1 MATVSTTAPASSQID
16 VLKSATVSY
25 VQSVKSEIVLSDEA
39 RFEANRDWCENYKC
53 PAIDMVGPGVVS
65 TIVAYALKALD
76 IIMQTALTVIYN
88 LLNMM
93 LSAIVAVAGPV
104 AVAIDA
110 ILILT
115 CYLYNMYKGNMIAT
129 CCTDFT
135 LIEAI
140 MELLKKIWGMVKPIV
155 RKALEVWFKL
165 VEIYEQ
171 MMYQCDCD
179 RLAEEQYADELK
191 VIKELYGNQYSDYK
205 IVTGEIPSEAEIGTQ
220 VSADTQTYTKNNDGV
235 LYVLVK
241 MKSPP
246 VGKIFKEHVR
256 QTINA
261 YNRYPFGA
269 DEYCWTTTAE
279 YAVAAVSWKT
289 YAEVLVSMFLSSV
302 NLNSLSN
309 PNGVDHAKY
318 RARLEYCKRTMPE
331 PLYEY
336 IIRRCTSAVERD
348 KILESMGL
356 LDG

>member
-1 MATVSTTAPASSQID
+1 MATVSTTAPSSSLLD

-53 PAIDMVGPGVVS
+53 PAIDMVGDNLLATILAYLLKGLDMVIQVALEVV
-65 TIVAYALKALD
+65 
-76 IIMQTALTVIYN
+76 YN
-88 LLNMM
+88 LLNAI
-93 LSAIVAVAGPV
+93 LSAFVAVAGPV
-104 AVAIDA
+104 AVAVDS

-115 CYLYNMYKGNMIAT
+115 CYLYNYMVKGNLLVT

-140 MELLKKIWGMVKPIV
+140 IELLKKIWGVVKPIV
-155 RKALEVWFKL
+155 RKALEIWFNL

-171 MMYQCDCD
+171 MMYKCDCD

-191 VIKELYGNQYSDYK
+191 SIKELYGNQYSEFK
-205 IVTGEIPSEAEIGTQ
+205 IVTGEVPKNAEIGTQ
-220 VSADTQTYTKNNDGV
+220 VSANSQTYTKNNDGV

-241 MKSPP
+241 MKSPA
-246 VGKIFKEHVR
+246 VGKVFKEHVR

-269 DEYCWTTTAE
+269 DEYCWATTAE
-279 YAVAAVSWKT
+279 YLVASVSWKI
-289 YAEVLVSMFLSSV
+289 YAEVLISFFLSSV

-336 IIRRCTSAVERD
+336 IIRHCTSAVERD
-348 KILESMGL
+348 EILESMGL
-356 LDG
+356 